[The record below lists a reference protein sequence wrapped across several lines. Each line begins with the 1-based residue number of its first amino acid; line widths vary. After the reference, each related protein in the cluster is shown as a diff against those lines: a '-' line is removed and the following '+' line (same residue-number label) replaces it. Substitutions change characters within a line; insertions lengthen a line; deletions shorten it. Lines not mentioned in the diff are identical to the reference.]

1 MSKIS
6 VIVEEETKSEGHLGG
21 GKKES
26 KIGPKEI
33 KADVLKEN
41 MSKLYGQVSEIMKDM
56 KSVGDFKLQQVQL
69 AVEISAEGGV
79 SLIGTAK
86 AGAKGAITLTFGC
99 K

>member
-6 VIVEEETKSEGHLGG
+6 VIVEEEGKSEGHLSG

-26 KIGPKEI
+26 KVVAKKINAET
-33 KADVLKEN
+33 LKES
-41 MSKLYGQVSEIMKDM
+41 MSELSRQISEIMKDI
-56 KSVGDFKLQQVQL
+56 KSVGDFKLQQVVL

-86 AGAKGAITLTFGC
+86 AGAKGAITLTFGV
-99 K
+99 

>member
-1 MSKIS
+1 MKEIS
-6 VIVEEETKSEGHLGG
+6 VIVEEEEKSEGHLRS

-26 KIGPKEI
+26 KVRAKNINAEK
-33 KADVLKEN
+33 LKDS
-41 MSKLYGQVSEIMKDM
+41 MSELAGQISEIMNDI

-86 AGAKGAITLTFGC
+86 AGAKGAITLTFGV
-99 K
+99 